1 MNNLSL
7 FTGNTINVLSI
18 INTALQHNY
27 ISSAR
32 ADSLYCEMETL
43 SNDLVMYF
51 NHGTS
56 TSLDKNDFIR
66 IWDTINYM
74 FIHGFNEDNQSYY
87 CLKTKNIRD
96 YFNSGL
102 ECVKKDILLIQEILE
117 QLKNQKLPI
126 NNERYSSILY
136 EQIPDFLQSLKK
148 YYAIFNYCY
157 IAGDLDYPLY
167 DGLPLYHDMYNLKGS
182 DLALHYLK
190 CFSIENAFCYEF
202 YKELP
207 ELVQQFEDLKGI
219 PIYYLGIN
227 IFELVLY
234 QDICHILLYN
244 SSGILLEETDIGR
257 IKNRLENSVDMSKDI
272 EYALKLICSSLP
284 DEMSKYIWRFKN
296 EIKKKF
302 ESFINDDFEL
312 LIYRK
317 AYKTS
322 NVILLNSIQSNQHF
336 LKILT
341 HIQSLTDIEEKIIY
355 LQNIK
360 INIYDLFDLL
370 ENDIFVGNE
379 YNLYFSTLT
388 PNDIAIIIKA
398 LIPDLGV
405 FNQKCSLDDELYS
418 ELDCGVEWK
427 KKLIDFLKKYSILQ
441 KKEVEYALN
450 NIKII

>member
-1 MNNLSL
+1 M
-7 FTGNTINVLSI
+7 
-18 INTALQHNY
+18 
-27 ISSAR
+27 
-32 ADSLYCEMETL
+32 
-43 SNDLVMYF
+43 
-51 NHGTS
+51 
-56 TSLDKNDFIR
+56 
-66 IWDTINYM
+66 
-74 FIHGFNEDNQSYY
+74 
-87 CLKTKNIRD
+87 
-96 YFNSGL
+96 
-102 ECVKKDILLIQEILE
+102 
-117 QLKNQKLPI
+117 
-126 NNERYSSILY
+126 
-136 EQIPDFLQSLKK
+136 
-148 YYAIFNYCY
+148 
-157 IAGDLDYPLY
+157 Y

-182 DLALHYLK
+182 DLALYYLK
-190 CFSIENAFCYEF
+190 CFSIENAFCFKF